1 MKCLYFLKRS
11 KTKLIKGLKH
21 GLFLHIGTIERLSHL
36 CSQSV
41 TDRRIGLFLALFL
54 VDQEDGGGQKRA
66 QTTNIPDETDKS
78 STDGSDLA
86 AINQLRSCLK
96 SLDEMK
102 ARFVEERNQWN
113 TERAQLNATSTEACR
128 TLNTSRFDTVFS
140 KLE

>member
-1 MKCLYFLKRS
+1 MNVYV
-11 KTKLIKGLKH
+11 IYVV
-21 GLFLHIGTIERLSHL
+21 
-36 CSQSV
+36 SQSV

-54 VDQEDGGGQKRA
+54 VDQEDGGGQQRA